1 MIDEEDAVLDLELV
15 AAADEVDEEL
25 VVRVA
30 AVGLAAVGLATAV
43 DDVTVEAPPAP
54 APQTAGSVQ
63 AVPAL
68 AGATYVCEASTPG
81 CLTT

>member
-1 MIDEEDAVLDLELV
+1 MELTDAKELD
-15 AAADEVDEEL
+15 DEEL
-25 VVRVA
+25 DDGILDVVVVGEVVA
-30 AVGLAAVGLATAV
+30 AT
-43 DDVTVEAPPAP
+43 DDVVEVTVPPAP

-68 AGATYVCEASTPG
+68 AGATYVCDASTPG